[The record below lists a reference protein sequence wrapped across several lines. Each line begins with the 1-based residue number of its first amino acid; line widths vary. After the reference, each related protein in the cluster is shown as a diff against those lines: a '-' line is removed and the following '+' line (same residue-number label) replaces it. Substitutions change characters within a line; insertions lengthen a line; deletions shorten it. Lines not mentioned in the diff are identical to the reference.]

1 MWPLVGFTILC
12 QARRLLVALLI
23 YAHPYPQRS
32 RANRELLQAVQDL
45 PGLELRSLYE
55 LYPAFDIDVS
65 VEQERLTAHELVIWQ
80 HPMYWYSVPS
90 LLKHY
95 FDKVLARGWAYGTGG
110 TALRG
115 KSCLWV
121 VTAGGDDHTFSPR
134 GMHEHPFESF
144 VPVVEQTA
152 RFCGMRWLEPLVVL
166 GSHRISEQ
174 ALGDFAAQYRERL
187 STLLQQPG
195 LQQPGLQQPGG
206 AP

>member
-1 MWPLVGFTILC
+1 M
-12 QARRLLVALLI
+12 ALLV

-32 RANRELLQAVQDL
+32 RANRELLGAVHDL
-45 PGLELRSLYE
+45 PGLEVRSLYE

-65 VEQERLTAHELVIWQ
+65 LEQEHLGAHDLVIWQ

-95 FDKVLARGWAYGTGG
+95 FDKVLARGWAYGAGG

-121 VTAGGDDHTFSPR
+121 VTAGGDAHTFSPQ

-166 GSHRISEQ
+166 GSHRIAGSS
-174 ALGDFAAQYRERL
+174 LSNFAVQYRERV
-187 STLLQQPG
+187 SSLLQQPG
-195 LQQPGLQQPGG
+195 PQQPGG